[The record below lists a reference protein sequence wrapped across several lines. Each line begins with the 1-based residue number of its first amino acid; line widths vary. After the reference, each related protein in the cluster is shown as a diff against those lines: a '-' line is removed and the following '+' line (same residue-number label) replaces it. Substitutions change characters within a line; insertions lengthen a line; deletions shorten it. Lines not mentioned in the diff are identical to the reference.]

1 MPQNKAAPKKERCYI
16 YIRVSTQMQV
26 DGYSLDAQR
35 DLLIKEAKH
44 RDMVVVAE
52 FSDEGKSGKNT
63 TGRPQFTEMLNRI
76 KNGNPDDVSYV
87 LVFKLS
93 RFGRNAADILNSL
106 RLMRGH
112 GVNLLAVKDQID
124 STSDSGRLIITVLA
138 AVAEIERENINA
150 QTMAGRWQKAREG
163 KWNGGQAPYGYRI
176 GTRDEGKDGVLV
188 VNEDEA
194 PLVRLIFDKYVH
206 TAMGINSVAK
216 WLNENGHRK
225 RPRQNG
231 VYVRISATFVK
242 TVLDNPVYIGKI
254 AYGRRKNE
262 KKDGTDNEY
271 HVIKQDSYEV
281 YPGQHEPLIDEDTW
295 YMARAKREL
304 NDFKREK
311 THSLDHVH
319 LLSGL
324 VRCPVCGGQ
333 MYGVVNRKKKKDG
346 SGEHYTDMWY
356 YLCKN
361 TKVEGPTRCTYTKHV
376 RQDDLDGQVF
386 AIVKD
391 AFLGTDFTERMRQKI
406 GTRSGIDELNAELDG
421 LQAGRKKEERQKS
434 KLAGKIMA
442 LDADDPLY
450 DSMYETLQGIL
461 REHVASIAELDR
473 KIEEVG
479 IAIHNAAHETAVA
492 EHTLELT
499 KAIAAE
505 MMDVLME
512 PEQAR
517 RIFHLL
523 IESIQ
528 IFPEPMPD
536 GLILKSVKFRIPM
549 EYEGD
554 EVWGAEVDMSA
565 YDSLPDENHDE
576 TVCLLS
582 KLRAEHHIEVDLNL
596 DELDLTAA
604 ERRPPIETKEAAIE
618 AALRHLRLIPDEN

>member
-1 MPQNKAAPKKERCYI
+1 
-16 YIRVSTQMQV
+16 
-26 DGYSLDAQR
+26 
-35 DLLIKEAKH
+35 
-44 RDMVVVAE
+44 
-52 FSDEGKSGKNT
+52 
-63 TGRPQFTEMLNRI
+63 
-76 KNGNPDDVSYV
+76 
-87 LVFKLS
+87 
-93 RFGRNAADILNSL
+93 
-106 RLMRGH
+106 
-112 GVNLLAVKDQID
+112 
-124 STSDSGRLIITVLA
+124 
-138 AVAEIERENINA
+138 
-150 QTMAGRWQKAREG
+150 
-163 KWNGGQAPYGYRI
+163 
-176 GTRDEGKDGVLV
+176 
-188 VNEDEA
+188 
-194 PLVRLIFDKYVH
+194 
-206 TAMGINSVAK
+206 
-216 WLNENGHRK
+216 
-225 RPRQNG
+225 
-231 VYVRISATFVK
+231 
-242 TVLDNPVYIGKI
+242 
-254 AYGRRKNE
+254 
-262 KKDGTDNEY
+262 
-271 HVIKQDSYEV
+271 
-281 YPGQHEPLIDEDTW
+281 
-295 YMARAKREL
+295 
-304 NDFKREK
+304 
-311 THSLDHVH
+311 
-319 LLSGL
+319 
-324 VRCPVCGGQ
+324 

-376 RQDDLDGQVF
+376 RQDELDGQVF

-391 AFLGTDFTERMRQKI
+391 AFLGTDFTERVRQRI

-421 LQAGRKKEERQKS
+421 LQASKKKEERQKA

-450 DSMYETLQGIL
+450 DSMYETLQDIL

-565 YDSLPDENHDE
+565 YDSLPDGNHDE
-576 TVCLLS
+576 TVVLLS
-582 KLRAEHHIEVDLNL
+582 KGEIDSQKVRVEFSLEVMDMSEFKKSATYGEIKAYVLEKHGL
-596 DELDLTAA
+596 KVSSLYIAQ
-604 ERRPPIETKEAAIE
+604 IKEKLGIKEQECYNKPKSEGSKVPQCPYKKEVAIMD
-618 AALRHLRLIPDEN
+618 ALQHFGLIRTLM